1 MQNKQILFTSINTAE
16 LVEQPTTEPSA
27 GQVLVKTAI
36 STISCGTER
45 ANLTGGTNVSGVSP
59 TFPRYPGYSSAGTVE
74 SVGEGVTHVKP
85 GDRVVVYW
93 GVHAAYNLVPAKQV
107 VKIGYDNIAFPEA
120 AFSFIATF
128 PLAAIRKCRVE
139 LGESAM
145 VMGCGL
151 LGQLAIRL
159 LRAAGVCPI
168 IAADL
173 TASRR
178 EEALQSG
185 ADYAF
190 DPSEKEFAGEVKKL
204 TGGGVNVCIEV
215 TGVGAGLD
223 SALDCMARFGRVAL
237 LGCTRDKNFC
247 IDYYHKV
254 HFPGIQLLGAHT
266 AARPD
271 VESHPGYYTHED
283 DIRAVLRLCAL
294 GRLKLADMIRE
305 QHDPADCR
313 EVYTRLAEDRNF
325 PIVTQFIWERG

>member
-1 MQNKQILFTSINTAE
+1 MKNKQILFTAVNTVE
-16 LVEQPTTEPSA
+16 LVERPLREPA
-27 GQVLVKTAI
+27 DGEVLVKTAV

-45 ANLTGGTNVSGVSP
+45 ANLTGGSNISGVSP
-59 TFPRYPGYSSAGTVE
+59 DFPRYPGYSSAGTVE
-74 SVGEGVTHVKP
+74 AVGGGVTHVKL

-93 GVHAAYNLVPAKQV
+93 GVHATYNLVPAKQV
-107 VKIGYDNIAFPEA
+107 VKIEYDSVKFPEA

-128 PLAAIRKCRVE
+128 PMAAIRKCRVE

-159 LRAAGVCPI
+159 LCAAGVCPI

-173 TASRR
+173 TPSRR

-185 ADYAF
+185 ADYTL
-190 DPSEKEFAGEVKKL
+190 DPSEEGFTQKVKNL
-204 TGGGVNVCIEV
+204 TGGGVNICIEV

-237 LGCTRDKNFC
+237 LGCTRDKNFS
-247 IDYYHKV
+247 IDYYRKV
-254 HFPGIQLLGAHT
+254 HCPGIQLIGAHT

-271 VESHPGYYTHED
+271 MESRPGCFTHED
-283 DIRAVLRLCAL
+283 DIRAVLKLCAL

-305 QHDPADCR
+305 QHAPADCI
-313 EVYTRLAEDRNF
+313 EVYARLAEDRNF
-325 PIVTQFIWERG
+325 PIVTQFIWECA